1 MTIPGRLKAARA
13 EIGLSQKEMA
23 AQSGVSARGYQGYED
38 GRSLPGAEAIAGFV
52 RLGINANWLLTGDGS
67 MLLSG
72 PQASIGAPD
81 AARLRL
87 AIEAAEE
94 GLSAAGRVMGPDK
107 KAELV
112 LAIYDL
118 FEEPAITKER
128 VLKLVKF
135 AA

>member
-1 MTIPGRLKAARA
+1 M
-13 EIGLSQKEMA
+13 
-23 AQSGVSARGYQGYED
+23 
-38 GRSLPGAEAIAGFV
+38 